1 MTEAVQISCRS
12 CTFCRVYEGHGNCR
26 RLPPRMNGDVRETDE
41 TAHPHERLWA
51 VWPVVNLENDWCGEW
66 RGQDNAGLPF

>member
-1 MTEAVQISCRS
+1 
-12 CTFCRVYEGHGNCR
+12 
-26 RLPPRMNGDVRETDE
+26 MNGDVRETDE